1 MLGIF
6 HSLGLESIDF
16 QKDDYHLRMEKV
28 CSDIMETIKY
38 NIKSGVY
45 GEHEDM
51 YAAEIEKDVALKK
64 PLIDL
69 IFDRFGI
76 KVKPM
81 FVHEA
86 YAAVMPSYINY
97 NHIFAPKD
105 APFYYQSGVFGRE
118 LLQIKNRKQ
127 QSATIDLEKAR
138 VGGFFSEIEH
148 LMFYHVPMMI
158 EEGETPREFAA
169 TITHEIGHIFTFMEY
184 CYKLNATNQVFQSL
198 CDEIVGK
205 NEKKQKEIILK
216 DYKFGSSVKP
226 EDIEEIINSETKVV
240 LGYKLFKVFGLE
252 VIDLMNKSHYN
263 QVTSEQMADNF
274 TVRMGLGRE
283 LVTSLDKYHRS
294 YGDPAY
300 SLMNAMFHTLT
311 FMLYV
316 LGGVAVAILGIM
328 MPLFASF
335 SVIAIVVLISIILGE
350 RESNL
355 DRTYDEIKDR
365 FMRIR
370 HQVIEQ
376 LKDKNMPKHE
386 IKSTLES
393 LEAITKI
400 VNDVGR
406 YRGIINRIFK
416 IFSSKDKEAFNEILN
431 MRDLEELAHNELF
444 VSSAKLQSNG

>member
-16 QKDDYHLRMEKV
+16 QKDDYHLKMEKV
-28 CSDIMETIKY
+28 CSDIMETIKS
-38 NIKSGVY
+38 NIKSGAY

-51 YAAEIEKDVALKK
+51 YAAEIEKDEALKK

-69 IFDRFGI
+69 IFNRFGI
-76 KVKPM
+76 KVKPL
-81 FVHEA
+81 FAHDA
-86 YAAVMPSYINY
+86 YAAVIPSYINY
-97 NHIFAPKD
+97 NHIFAPKE
-105 APFYYQSGVFGRE
+105 APFYYEYGAFGKE

-127 QSATIDLEKAR
+127 QSATIDLEKAK

-148 LMFYHVPMMI
+148 DMFYHVPMMI
-158 EEGETPREFAA
+158 KDSLTPREFAA
-169 TITHEIGHIFTFMEY
+169 IITHEIGHIFTFMEY

-198 CDEIVGK
+198 CDEVIGK

-240 LGYKLFKVFGLE
+240 LGYKLFKVFKLE
-252 VIDLMNKSHYN
+252 VTDLMNKSHYN
-263 QVTSEQMADNF
+263 QATSEQMADNF
-274 TVRMGLGRE
+274 AVRMGLGRE
-283 LVTSLDKYHRS
+283 LVTSLDKIHRAYRNPN
-294 YGDPAY
+294 YG
-300 SLMNAMFHTLT
+300 LMNVMHHVLT

-316 LGGVAVAILGIM
+316 LVGVVAIMLGIM
-328 MPLFASF
+328 IPIFASF
-335 SVIAIVVLISIILGE
+335 SVIAVMFLISLILGE

-355 DRTYDEIKDR
+355 DRTYDEVKDR
-365 FMRIR
+365 FMRVR
-370 HQVIEQ
+370 HQIIEQ
-376 LKDKNMPKHE
+376 LKNKNMPKHE

-393 LEAITKI
+393 LEEITKI

-406 YRGIINRIFK
+406 YRGIINRLFK
-416 IFSSKDKEAFNEILN
+416 IFSSKDREAFNEILN

>member
-16 QKDDYHLRMEKV
+16 QKDDYHLKMEKV
-28 CSDIMETIKY
+28 CSDIMETIKS
-38 NIKSGVY
+38 NIKSGAY

-51 YAAEIEKDVALKK
+51 YAAEIEKDEALKK

-69 IFDRFGI
+69 IFNRFGI
-76 KVKPM
+76 KVKPL
-81 FVHEA
+81 FTHDA
-86 YAAVMPSYINY
+86 YAAVIPSYINY
-97 NHIFAPKD
+97 NHIFAPKE
-105 APFYYQSGVFGRE
+105 APFYYEYGVFGKE

-127 QSATIDLEKAR
+127 QSATIDLEKAK

-148 LMFYHVPMMI
+148 DMFYHVPMMI
-158 EEGETPREFAA
+158 KDSLTPREFAA
-169 TITHEIGHIFTFMEY
+169 IITHEIGHIFTFMEY

-198 CDEIVGK
+198 CDEVIGK

-240 LGYKLFKVFGLE
+240 LGYKLFKVFKLE
-252 VIDLMNKSHYN
+252 VTDLMNKSHYN
-263 QVTSEQMADNF
+263 QATSEQMADNF
-274 TVRMGLGRE
+274 AVRMGLGRE
-283 LVTSLDKYHRS
+283 LVTSLDKIHRAYRNPN
-294 YGDPAY
+294 YG
-300 SLMNAMFHTLT
+300 LMNVMHHVLT
-311 FMLYV
+311 FTLYA
-316 LGGVAVAILGIM
+316 LAGVATIVLGIM
-328 MPLFASF
+328 VPIFAGF
-335 SVIAIVVLISIILGE
+335 VLIAIMFLISLILGE

-355 DRTYDEIKDR
+355 DRTYDEVKDR
-365 FMRIR
+365 FMRVR
-370 HQVIEQ
+370 HQIIEQ

-393 LEAITKI
+393 LEEITKI

-406 YRGIINRIFK
+406 YRGIINRMFK
-416 IFSSKDKEAFNEILN
+416 IFSSKDREAFNEILN

>member
-51 YAAEIEKDVALKK
+51 YAAEIEKDEALKK
-64 PLIDL
+64 PLMDL

-127 QSATIDLEKAR
+127 QSATIDLEKAK

-263 QVTSEQMADNF
+263 QATSEQMADNF

-300 SLMNAMFHTLT
+300 GLMNAMFHTLT

-328 MPLFASF
+328 LPILASF

-376 LKDKNMPKHE
+376 LKNKNMPKHE

-416 IFSSKDKEAFNEILN
+416 IFSSKDREAFNEILN